1 MCEACSLVVDKAY
14 DRLVLVDE
22 IVAKALG
29 LPALTEMAR
38 KEQLLRQYVDK
49 HWEIR
54 RAQASTAARNAT
66 RAGKS
71 AKQINAAIR
80 KVMMKWPKDITKR
93 FNSDVEKVYKLA
105 REVGAAKAKKKIKA
119 PLVFD
124 TPNFQELKGVEK
136 AVAGVSVSF
145 DLADERAIAALAEQN
160 VFWIGGH
167 YDENLAAS
175 ISATTSETLAEA
187 GATRRVAALLMAER
201 VKEQL
206 GRVITPGGFRGTT
219 VQYFE
224 GLTSNAMTVARV
236 RGQLRS
242 FGDAGV
248 TTYTVQN
255 PQDSRTCKVCSHMD
269 GKVFKTSQGAEQMER
284 ELAAES
290 PEAIKQIHPW
300 LSPTQLLAVSS
311 TPGRMTGRAGAADS
325 RALSAAGVSLPP
337 FHFRCRCTVDV
348 DVSSV

>member
-1 MCEACSLVVDKAY
+1 MCEACSEAVDMAY
-14 DRLVLVDE
+14 DRLVLADE

-29 LPALTEMAR
+29 LPALTKMAR
-38 KEQLLRQYVDK
+38 AEQLLREYVNK
-49 HWEIR
+49 HWENR
-54 RAQASTAARNAT
+54 RAQASVAARNAT
-66 RAGKS
+66 ATGKS

-80 KVMMKWPKDITKR
+80 KVMMKWPKDIIKR

-105 REVGAAKAKKKIKA
+105 REVGAAKAKKKIKT

-124 TPNFQELKGVEK
+124 TPNFQDTKK
-136 AVAGVSVSF
+136 AVAGVAVSF

-160 VFWIGGH
+160 VFWIGEH

-175 ISATTSETLAEA
+175 ISATTSETLAEV

-206 GRVITPGGFRGTT
+206 GRVVTPGGFHGTT

-269 GKVFKTSQGAEQMER
+269 NKVFRVEQGRAQMER
-284 ELAAES
+284 ELEAKS
-290 PEAIKQIHPW
+290 PDDIKQIHPW
-300 LSPTQLLAVSS
+300 LSPAQLLAVSS
-311 TPGRMTGRAGAADS
+311 TPGRLSGKAGAADS
-325 RALSAAGVSLPP
+325 RALSAAGLSLPP

-348 DVSSV
+348 DVSSL